1 MSALAVKLRELVNLE
16 LPDLRETWQQ
26 YYGTAAPASMSR
38 ELLRLAV
45 GYKMQEEMSGGLSR
59 RTLLQLSTIKI
70 VSGTKGLSD
79 VSGRVPAPRS
89 GTKLIREWQ
98 GKVHEV
104 LALEDGQF
112 AYGGKTYRSLTMVAR
127 QITGTHQ
134 SGPRFFGLK
143 SSVSI
148 EVAGSEA
155 IG

>member
-1 MSALAVKLRELVNLE
+1 MSALAVKLRELENLD
-16 LPDLRETWQQ
+16 LLDLREEWQH
-26 YYGTAAPASMSR
+26 YFGPEAPASMSR

-45 GYKMQEEMSGGLSR
+45 GYKMQEEVPGGLSR
-59 RTLLQLSTIKI
+59 RALLQLSTLKT
-70 VSGTKGLSD
+70 VTGTRSLSD
-79 VSGRVPAPRS
+79 ASNLVPAPRA

-104 LALEDGQF
+104 LALEAGQF
-112 AYGGKTYRSLTMVAR
+112 AYGGKTYRSLTMIAR

-143 SSVSI
+143 SSASI
-148 EVAGSEA
+148 DMAGSGA